1 MYDDLTFAPE
11 EEGAIPELATRWNIL
26 IVDDDMDVHTMTTL
40 TLKDVKIYGRPL
52 NLMHS
57 YSGQEAIEHLME
69 SMDVDLILLDMVME
83 THDAGM
89 RVARWLRED
98 TGMTETPIVILRT
111 GHPGM
116 LSTDDV
122 LKSKHF
128 NAMMEKSNVTYQ
140 SLINTLTKMLPGAA
154 TI

>member
-1 MYDDLTFAPE
+1 
-11 EEGAIPELATRWNIL
+11 
-26 IVDDDMDVHTMTTL
+26 MTTL

-83 THDAGM
+83 THDAGL

-111 GHPGM
+111 GHPGLLTAEEVM
-116 LSTDDV
+116 NN
-122 LKSKHF
+122 KHF
-128 NAMMEKSNVTYQ
+128 NGMMEKSNVTYQ
-140 SLINTLTKMLPGAA
+140 SLINTLSKMLPGPS